1 MSTAAG
7 GPAGPGTDGAGD
19 AGAGEVGAGTAGAGT
34 AGAGDVGADA
44 AGAPLARL
52 AMVTL
57 DCADPR
63 AEAAF
68 WSAALG
74 WQVAHA
80 EDEYAMLVGGSSA
93 LGFGLVDGYV
103 PPAWPDDAG
112 VKQFH
117 FDLAVDD
124 LPVAERA
131 LVALGASVPDVQ
143 PGGDRWRVLL
153 DPAGHPFCLTNAAN
167 WG

>member
-1 MSTAAG
+1 MTA
-7 GPAGPGTDGAGD
+7 PT
-19 AGAGEVGAGTAGAGT
+19 
-34 AGAGDVGADA
+34 
-44 AGAPLARL
+44 ARL
-52 AMVTL
+52 AMVTV

-63 AEAAF
+63 AQAAL

-74 WQVAHA
+74 WTTAHVQDDY
-80 EDEYAMLVGGSSA
+80 EMLTGDDGAA
-93 LGFGLVDGYV
+93 LGFGRVEGYV

-117 FDLAVDD
+117 FDLAVED
-124 LPVAERA
+124 LAAAEQV
-131 LVALGASVPDVQ
+131 LVDRGATVPASQ

-153 DPAGHPFCLTNAAN
+153 DPAGHPFCLTLAAN

>member
-1 MSTAAG
+1 MTAN
-7 GPAGPGTDGAGD
+7 
-19 AGAGEVGAGTAGAGT
+19 EAGTGAT
-34 AGAGDVGADA
+34 
-44 AGAPLARL
+44 ARL
-52 AMVTL
+52 AMVTV

-63 AEAAF
+63 AEAQF

-74 WQVAHA
+74 WDVAHA
-80 EDEYAMLVGGSSA
+80 EDEYAMVTGGGTA
-93 LGFGLVDGYV
+93 LGFGRVDGWTA
-103 PPAWPDDAG
+103 PAWPDEDG

-124 LPVAERA
+124 LAAAERS
-131 LVALGASVPDVQ
+131 LVGLGATVPDAQ

-153 DPAGHPFCLTNAAN
+153 DPAGHPFCLTHAAN